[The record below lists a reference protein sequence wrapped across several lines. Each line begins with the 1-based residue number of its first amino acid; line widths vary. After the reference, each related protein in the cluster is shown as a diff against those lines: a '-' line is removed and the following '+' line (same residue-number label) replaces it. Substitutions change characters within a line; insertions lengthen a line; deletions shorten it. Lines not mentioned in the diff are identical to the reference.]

1 MKYNF
6 DEIIPRRGTGCV
18 KWDHDADPEML
29 PLWVADMD
37 FRAATPILQ
46 AMQRRLDHGIFGYV
60 QVPDSYYQAVI
71 QWFARRHN
79 WNIQRE
85 HMLYTIGV
93 VPAIAAILQALTVPG
108 DGVIMQTPVYN
119 CFYSCLRN
127 AGNVLVDNP
136 LVRRDNHYEI
146 DFTDFEQKIIGH
158 KPKIFLLCNPHNPVG
173 RVWTPEELTRLG
185 DICLR
190 HGVFV
195 ISDEIHNEIVMPGF
209 RYTPFA
215 SLSDKFAQNSAV
227 CISASKS
234 FNIAGLQLAD
244 IVVPDSQRRALIDKQ
259 ININETC
266 DVNPFG
272 VVAHEAAYSEEG
284 EEWLRQ
290 LMSYIHGNY
299 QFLCKF
305 ISENMPQIQVTKL
318 EGTYLAW
325 IDCSSL
331 GYTSDQLEQLL
342 RQKAHV
348 MYSAGHV
355 YNPTE
360 IPFLRINLA
369 CPKTVLEQ
377 SLQKFRTFFEE
388 NG

>member
-146 DFTDFEQKIIGH
+146 DFTDFEQKIIDH

-173 RVWTPEELTRLG
+173 RVWTPGELTRLG

-272 VVAHEAAYSEEG
+272 VVAHEAAYSAEG

>member
-1 MKYNF
+1 M
-6 DEIIPRRGTGCV
+6 
-18 KWDHDADPEML
+18 
-29 PLWVADMD
+29 
-37 FRAATPILQ
+37 
-46 AMQRRLDHGIFGYV
+46 
-60 QVPDSYYQAVI
+60 
-71 QWFARRHN
+71 
-79 WNIQRE
+79 
-85 HMLYTIGV
+85 
-93 VPAIAAILQALTVPG
+93 
-108 DGVIMQTPVYN
+108 
-119 CFYSCLRN
+119 
-127 AGNVLVDNP
+127 
-136 LVRRDNHYEI
+136 
-146 DFTDFEQKIIGH
+146 
-158 KPKIFLLCNPHNPVG
+158 
-173 RVWTPEELTRLG
+173 
-185 DICLR
+185 
-190 HGVFV
+190 
-195 ISDEIHNEIVMPGF
+195 
-209 RYTPFA
+209 
-215 SLSDKFAQNSAV
+215 
-227 CISASKS
+227 
-234 FNIAGLQLAD
+234 QLAD
-244 IVVPDSQRRALIDKQ
+244 IVVPDSHRRALIDKQ

-299 QFLCKF
+299 QFLCKI
-305 ISENMPQIQVTKL
+305 ISENMPQIQVTKI

-348 MYSAGHV
+348 MYSAGHI

-369 CPKTVLEQ
+369 CPKAVLEQ

>member
-215 SLSDKFAQNSAV
+215 SLSDEFAQNSAV